1 MAERS
6 LLLLTLQS
14 GSMSPLLP
22 AGCRVRAVP
31 DALRPFRPGVVAC
44 FKAGKDLMI
53 HRLLQEVRIG
63 RRRWFVHRGDA
74 SREPGLLGERDLI
87 GRVIEVE
94 RNGGWIPLNK
104 IDRAPV
110 RGRAGA
116 VARIAVKFLRKGL
129 RKMTNKK

>member
-31 DALRPFRPGVVAC
+31 DALHPFRPGVVAC
-44 FKAGKDLMI
+44 FKAGRSLMV
-53 HRLLQEVRIG
+53 HRLLQEIRIG

-74 SREPGLLGERDLI
+74 SREPGLLGEGDLL

-94 RNGGWIPLNK
+94 RDGEWIPLK
-104 IDRAPV
+104 RIDRAPV
-110 RGRAGA
+110 RGRARA
-116 VARIAVKFLRKGL
+116 VAKIAAKVLRKKL
-129 RKMTNKK
+129 NVRR